1 MKWIGIIF
9 IISVIFVFVAFAEA
23 KTTIIYGTILQ
34 EIDNLSLPAAQIT
47 LKNLDTNELKAYV
60 SDLRGKYNISDI
72 KPGKY
77 AITVEVGG
85 FEPVT
90 KEVEIQANQQ
100 IELNFKLKIASLR
113 ETLVVTA
120 TRTERPLKDV
130 TVRTQLIRRS
140 DIENKMAFFLSDAL
154 NYSSGIRVENN
165 CQNCGFFQIRMNGL
179 EGKYTQTLMDGMD
192 AFSSLAQVYG
202 AEHIPSEMIDRIEI
216 VKGGGSSLYGGQAV
230 GGTINIIS
238 RKPSYTGMV
247 INTMFGWQKG
257 EPTYDFGGYGSWLSG
272 DGTIGMQFFAKHLR
286 QNPTDRN
293 DDGFTDT
300 VKRDLSSGG
309 IKFFKQF
316 VSMNA
321 QMIAD
326 VHYMHEFRRGGN
338 KLDLAPHLTDIT
350 EQIETDRF
358 GGNIVWNHFLSPK
371 TSYKLSVSYTDTKRD
386 TYYGAGMDP
395 NAYGWSKG
403 PLLVYD
409 SQINHII
416 GSHTITT
423 GMQFKQDKLEDVNPA
438 YKRHF
443 DESYDDVGF
452 FLQDEIEL
460 GEEFTL
466 LLGGRV
472 DKHSAVENLIFSP
485 RASILLHLLEDQL
498 HLRATVAT
506 GFRAP
511 SVFIEDLH
519 ILIAGGEA
527 IIRTNAPDL
536 KEERSTS
543 YSFGMDYVAPE
554 MNNFKLEASLFYTDL
569 SDVFEI
575 EEIDDPATSYTD
587 FIRINKSGAKV
598 YGFELNGGLDI
609 VEGLNAKV
617 GFTVQRSKFDDPE
630 GDFGSLD
637 FFRTPNVYG
646 FGLLD
651 YTHFRAGDFRMALLY
666 TGSMKVPH
674 YAGYILED
682 RLETSAPFWE
692 LNLHW
697 SRRFP
702 IGESMGLKF
711 YVAAF
716 NLLDQ
721 YQNDLDKGPDRDSGY
736 IYGPSRQRSL
746 FAGIRFEL

>member
-1 MKWIGIIF
+1 MKWIDIICIISIIF
-9 IISVIFVFVAFAEA
+9 AFVAFAEA
-23 KTTIIYGTILQ
+23 KTTTIYGTILQ
-34 EIDNLSLPAAQIT
+34 EKDNLSLPAAQIT
-47 LKNLDTNELKAYV
+47 LKNLDTDELKAYT

-85 FEPVT
+85 FEAVT

-100 IELNFKLKIASLR
+100 IELNFKLKIASVR

-120 TRTERPLKDV
+120 TRTERPLKDA
-130 TVRTQLIRRS
+130 TVRTQLIRRN
-140 DIENKMAFFLSDAL
+140 DIENRMAFFLSDAL

-179 EGKYTQTLMDGMD
+179 EGKYTQILMDGMD

-202 AEHIPSEMIDRIEI
+202 AEHIPSEMIERIEV

-238 RKPSYTGMV
+238 RKPSYTGVV
-247 INTMFGWQKG
+247 IDTMLGWQKG
-257 EPTYDFGGYGSWLSG
+257 EPTYDFGGYGSWLSSE
-272 DGTIGMQFFAKHLR
+272 GTLGLQFFGKHLK

-300 VKRDLSSGG
+300 TKRNLSSAG
-309 IKFFKQF
+309 IKLFKQF
-316 VSMNA
+316 VNLNA
-321 QMIAD
+321 QMTAD
-326 VHYMHEFRRGGN
+326 VHYTHEFRRGGN

-350 EQIETDRF
+350 EQIETDRI
-358 GGNIVWNHFLSPK
+358 GGNIAWWHFLSPK
-371 TSYKLSVSYTDTKRD
+371 ASYKLSVSYTDTERD

-403 PLLVYD
+403 PLFVFD
-409 SQINHII
+409 SQFNRII
-416 GSHTITT
+416 GGHTLTV
-423 GMQFKQDKLEDVNPA
+423 GMQFKQDKLEDVHPA
-438 YKRHF
+438 YERHF

-452 FLQDEIEL
+452 FLQDEIEI
-460 GEEFTL
+460 GDEFTL
-466 LLGGRV
+466 LLGGRA

-485 RASILLHLLEDQL
+485 RASILIHALEDQL
-498 HLRATVAT
+498 HLRATVAR

-543 YSFGMDYVAPE
+543 YSFGMDYVEPE

-569 SDVFEI
+569 NDVFEI
-575 EEIDDPATSYTD
+575 EEIADPSTPYTD
-587 FIRINKSGAKV
+587 FVRINKSGAKV
-598 YGFELNGGLDI
+598 YGFELNSGLDI

-617 GFTVQRSKFDDPE
+617 GFIVQRSKFDEPE
-630 GDFGSLD
+630 GDFGSID

-651 YTHFRAGDFRMALLY
+651 YTHSQAGDFRMALQY

-682 RLETSAPFWE
+682 RLETSDPFWE

-702 IGESMGLKF
+702 IGASKGLKF

-736 IYGPSRQRSL
+736 IYGPNRQRSV
-746 FAGIRFEL
+746 FCGIRWEL